1 MLLTS
6 RDKPLYIN
14 PAHVVALTPCSS
26 TERDTIGANCCIYLT
41 SNLQFLVRETFE
53 QVYLK
58 VTGETILF
66 SNVIVQ
72 PVKEPISSTTE
83 ESIDEG
89 IRTNNPPL
97 VTPSRRPRRPQ

>member
-14 PAHVVALTPCSS
+14 PAHIVALTPCSS

-41 SNLQFLVRETFE
+41 HGSFLVRETFE

-72 PVKEPISSTTE
+72 PVE
-83 ESIDEG
+83 
-89 IRTNNPPL
+89 NNPVEEPL
-97 VTPSRRPRRPQ
+97 HIDTDYATFKAPSRRPRRPQ